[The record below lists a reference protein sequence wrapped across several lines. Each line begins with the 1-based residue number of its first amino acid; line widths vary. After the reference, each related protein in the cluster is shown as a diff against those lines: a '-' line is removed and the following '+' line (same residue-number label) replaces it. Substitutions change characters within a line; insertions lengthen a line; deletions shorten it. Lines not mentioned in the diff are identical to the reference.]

1 MKEIMQTYGAMI
13 VAVVVGIALLSGFGA
28 LKNKMS
34 VAFAPQDILSSDSAN
49 DSYDSMKNI
58 PVPGIELKEKMRQNA
73 VSYSVYDLL
82 DVTAHEDNLDKLE
95 VYALYDSGRN
105 DCTGSISADGSS
117 LSFPDYGVYDMH
129 VRITCKNGTRD
140 HVRISIPINR
150 KLVDI

>member
-117 LSFPDYGVYDMH
+117 LSLRHSDTEEQKERANAVHIADIP
-129 VRITCKNGTRD
+129 KN
-140 HVRISIPINR
+140 SCM
-150 KLVDI
+150 KSMA

>member
-49 DSYDSMKNI
+49 DSYDGMKNI
-58 PVPGIELKEKMRQNA
+58 PVPGIELKEKMRQN
-73 VSYSVYDLL
+73 
-82 DVTAHEDNLDKLE
+82 
-95 VYALYDSGRN
+95 
-105 DCTGSISADGSS
+105 ADGSS

-129 VRITCKNGTRD
+129 VRITCKNGTMD
-140 HVRISIPINR
+140 HVRISVPINR
-150 KLVDI
+150 KVVGL

>member
-58 PVPGIELKEKMRQNA
+58 PVPGVELKEKMRQNA

-82 DVTAHEDNLDKLE
+82 DVTD
-95 VYALYDSGRN
+95 RN

-150 KLVDI
+150 KVADI

>member
-1 MKEIMQTYGAMI
+1 
-13 VAVVVGIALLSGFGA
+13 
-28 LKNKMS
+28 
-34 VAFAPQDILSSDSAN
+34 
-49 DSYDSMKNI
+49 
-58 PVPGIELKEKMRQNA
+58 MRQNA

-129 VRITCKNGTRD
+129 VKDNLQKRHKGSCEDKYSN
-140 HVRISIPINR
+140 
-150 KLVDI
+150 

>member
-1 MKEIMQTYGAMI
+1 
-13 VAVVVGIALLSGFGA
+13 
-28 LKNKMS
+28 

-150 KLVDI
+150 KVADI

>member
-82 DVTAHEDNLDKLE
+82 DVTANED
-95 VYALYDSGRN
+95 YALYDSGRN

-150 KLVDI
+150 KVADI

>member
-49 DSYDSMKNI
+49 DSYDNMKNI

-82 DVTAHEDNLDKLE
+82 DVTAHEDNLDMYSSGSKLKIRRKGE
-95 VYALYDSGRN
+95 EKG
-105 DCTGSISADGSS
+105 
-117 LSFPDYGVYDMH
+117 FPVCQCD
-129 VRITCKNGTRD
+129 
-140 HVRISIPINR
+140 
-150 KLVDI
+150 

>member
-28 LKNKMS
+28 LKNKMG
-34 VAFAPQDILSSDSAN
+34 VAFATQDILSENSAN
-49 DSYDSMKNI
+49 NSYDNIKNI
-58 PVPGIELKEKMRQNA
+58 PVPGIELKEKMRRNA

-82 DVTAHEDNLDKLE
+82 EVTAHEDNLDKLE
-95 VYALYDSGRN
+95 VYALYDSDRN
-105 DCTGSISADGSS
+105 DCTHSVSADGRS

-140 HVRISIPINR
+140 HVRISVPINR
-150 KLVDI
+150 KAAGI

>member
-82 DVTAHEDNLDKLE
+82 DVTAH
-95 VYALYDSGRN
+95 
-105 DCTGSISADGSS
+105 
-117 LSFPDYGVYDMH
+117 
-129 VRITCKNGTRD
+129 
-140 HVRISIPINR
+140 
-150 KLVDI
+150 

>member
-49 DSYDSMKNI
+49 DGYDSMKNI

-82 DVTAHEDNLDKLE
+82 EVTVHEDNLDKLE

-105 DCTGSISADGSS
+105 DCTGSISADGRS

-129 VRITCKNGTRD
+129 VRITCKNGTKD
-140 HVRISIPINR
+140 HVRISVPINR
-150 KLVDI
+150 KVVGL

>member
-1 MKEIMQTYGAMI
+1 M
-13 VAVVVGIALLSGFGA
+13 
-28 LKNKMS
+28 
-34 VAFAPQDILSSDSAN
+34 SSDSAN

-58 PVPGIELKEKMRQNA
+58 PVPGVELKEKMRQNA

-95 VYALYDSGRN
+95 VYALYDSDRN

-150 KLVDI
+150 KGADI

>member
-82 DVTAHEDNLDKLE
+82 D
-95 VYALYDSGRN
+95 G
-105 DCTGSISADGSS
+105 TGSISADGSS

-150 KLVDI
+150 KVADI

>member
-1 MKEIMQTYGAMI
+1 MI
-13 VAVVVGIALLSGFGA
+13 VT
-28 LKNKMS
+28 
-34 VAFAPQDILSSDSAN
+34 
-49 DSYDSMKNI
+49 
-58 PVPGIELKEKMRQNA
+58 ELIKKYVKVRENERSIRQNA

-117 LSFPDYGVYDMH
+117 LSFPYYGVYDMH

-150 KLVDI
+150 KVADI